1 VPNFETKDYFLK
13 NYILGLSTIL
23 LSLREKGLL
32 IQALPLDFP
41 VHLTSLVIM
50 CWSGPGKKISLSQ
63 LGKTFPGTA
72 GHGHSC
78 LNHKEWMNLSHEGK
92 EGAPTRSE
100 GAMDHEHTSRLHQND
115 HKKIKMKRFFL
126 FHLGNVFIIS
136 VTQSTFPLTVEF
148 DVCQI
153 FPCWDLTSQLQLQG

>member
-1 VPNFETKDYFLK
+1 
-13 NYILGLSTIL
+13 L

-92 EGAPTRSE
+92 EVPLPDQKEQWTMNTHPGCTR
-100 GAMDHEHTSRLHQND
+100 MTIKRLKWKD
-115 HKKIKMKRFFL
+115 SFS
-126 FHLGNVFIIS
+126 FIWEMYLSS
-136 VTQSTFPLTVEF
+136 V
-148 DVCQI
+148 
-153 FPCWDLTSQLQLQG
+153 